1 MGEPRSRQQGLYR
14 EPDGA
19 QIVDFLTDHYLP
31 YDSSVVHSESA
42 INAHARFHHVVEE
55 GRVAH
60 VIVGIQVLEAFS
72 NFDVENGHQS
82 RVSLR

>member
-1 MGEPRSRQQGLYR
+1 MGEPRSRHEGLYR

-19 QIVDFLTDHYLP
+19 QIVDFLTDHHLP
-31 YDSSVVHSESA
+31 YDSSVVPSESA
-42 INAHARFHHVVEE
+42 IDAQACFHHVVEE
-55 GRVAH
+55 GRVAD
-60 VIVGIQVLEAFS
+60 VIVGISVLEALR